1 MMKMFKLFGMVLIS
15 LLTLQACKQEPAY
28 KISGTV
34 ANPVF
39 EGAKVYLRIGD
50 DPWTAAVA
58 DSTVVSGGK
67 YSFEGS
73 VTQPECARITILNAE
88 DWQKSAY
95 AELSLE
101 NAKITITTDA
111 DNWSV
116 VTGTA
121 NNDACQAYREV
132 KREPERLLRETVT
145 AFNAKKETGTFA
157 LGEEKQ
163 MQAKWDKELQTVLDI
178 EYDYTLRN
186 INNPAFW
193 NWLYNV
199 GVQSSLEK
207 QKALLAAA
215 NERTLAT
222 TTMKGIAERVATLER
237 TAIGAMFTDLKMDD
251 PDGNPI
257 ALSDFAGKGKYV
269 LIDFWA
275 SWCGPCRAEMPNVV
289 AAYNKYK
296 DKGFDIVGVSF
307 DSKHDNWVKAL
318 DELHMPWHQMSDLK
332 GWDSAGAEA
341 YGVTAIPH
349 TVLLD
354 PEGKIVAR
362 DIRGEELQTKLAE
375 LLDK

>member
-1 MMKMFKLFGMVLIS
+1 MKAFFAIALAS
-15 LLTLQACKQEPAY
+15 LLGLGACSQEPAY

-34 ANPVF
+34 ENPEL

-50 DPWTAAVA
+50 DPWGVGTP
-58 DSTVVSGGK
+58 DSTVVANGK
-67 YSFEGS
+67 YSFAGT
-73 VTQPECARITILNAE
+73 VAQPECARITVLNAK
-88 DWQKSAY
+88 DWQKSAHVG
-95 AELSLE
+95 LSLE
-101 NAKITITTDA
+101 NAKISITTDA

-121 NNDACQAYREV
+121 NNDAYQAYQEA
-132 KREPERLLRETVT
+132 KREPQRQLRATVT
-145 AFNAKKETGTFA
+145 AFNAKKEAGSFA
-157 LGEEKQ
+157 PGEEKQ
-163 MQAKWDKELQTVLDI
+163 MRAKWDEQLQAVLDM

-193 NWLYNV
+193 NGLYNV

-207 QKALLAAA
+207 QKALVAAA
-215 NERTLAT
+215 DERTLAIP
-222 TTMKGIAERVATLER
+222 TMKGIAERVATLER
-237 TAIGAMFTDLKMDD
+237 TAVGAMFTDLKMSD
-251 PDGNPI
+251 PDGKEV

-332 GWDSAGAEA
+332 GWDSAGAKA
-341 YGVTAIPH
+341 YAVTGIPH

-354 PEGKIVAR
+354 PEGKIIAR
-362 DIRGEELQTKLAE
+362 DIRGEELQTKLVE
-375 LLDK
+375 LLGK